1 MTKFNLSNYISEIR
15 AVGLGRFLVNL
26 AVMKEQN
33 PGASRLNFHE
43 LGQEWN
49 KLPSA
54 ERLEQRETVEKM
66 LNRPSRT
73 NRGE

>member
-1 MTKFNLSNYISEIR
+1 MAKFNLSNYMSEIR
-15 AVGLGRFLVNL
+15 AVGLDKFLINL

-33 PGASRLNFHE
+33 PGASQLNFHE

-66 LNRPSRT
+66 LNRPTRT